1 MPSPSFPGSRLTS
14 RTQLALILLFVAVA
28 FVDVGCATARD
39 EERPSGRVEPPHGA
53 DDEDGPTVVD
63 DGGAVAPP
71 PKRAA
76 GSDPERRMVV
86 HLLDVGQGAATL
98 IEFPCGA
105 MLVDTGG
112 EHNDAFDS
120 VPRLKEQLDAFFE
133 RRPDLRRT
141 IDLLVITH
149 PHIDHVRGVPMLL
162 REYVVKNVVDDGRD
176 GDALVKEQVQA
187 LRGYVAAHGTGYRGV
202 KDDALIEKGGLRDDV
217 IDPFRCKA
225 VDPVV
230 RVLSGAVGA
239 DPGWGTDNYG
249 KLHHD
254 NENNHS
260 VVVRVDVGNAS
271 LLITGDLE
279 ERAIAG
285 LIERYR
291 GTRWLDVDLYQVGHH
306 GSANGTTRALV
317 AAMTPHVALIAMGP
331 ESRHIPWTAWTY
343 GHPRADVV
351 DRLERGVSLG
361 RPHTTVPVASG
372 PKKFAPHGLDK
383 AIYGTGWDGA
393 IDVVMDAD
401 GNIDVLA
408 PAPAGGPRAER

>member
-1 MPSPSFPGSRLTS
+1 MVVVVG
-14 RTQLALILLFVAVA
+14 
-28 FVDVGCATARD
+28 GCATGQGGERTAAPADRADAHRD
-39 EERPSGRVEPPHGA
+39 TGG
-53 DDEDGPTVVD
+53 EDATEVVD
-63 DGGAVAPP
+63 DGAATPTPAP
-71 PKRAA
+71 RAPA
-76 GSDPERRMVV
+76 DDPERRMTV

-112 EHNDAFDS
+112 EQNEAFDS

-133 RRPDLRRT
+133 RRADLRKT

-149 PHIDHVRGVPMLL
+149 PHIDHVRGLPMLL

-176 GDALVKEQVQA
+176 GDDLVKEPIQT
-187 LRGYVAAHGTGYRGV
+187 LRGYVAAHGTGYRGI
-202 KDDALIEKGGLRDDV
+202 KDDALISKGGIHDEV
-217 IDPFRCKA
+217 VDPFRCKA

-230 RVLSGAVGA
+230 RVLSGGVGH

-249 KLHHD
+249 KLHFD

-285 LIERYR
+285 LLERYK
-291 GTRWLDVDLYQVGHH
+291 GSRWLDVDLYQVGHH

-317 AAMTPHVALIAMGP
+317 AAMTPHVALISMGP
-331 ESRHIPWTAWTY
+331 ERRHIPWTAWTY

-351 DRLERGVSLG
+351 DRLERGVALP
-361 RPHTTVPVASG
+361 RPHATVEVASG
-372 PKKFAPHGLDK
+372 PKKFSSHGLDK

-393 IDVVMDAD
+393 VDVVMDTD
-401 GNIDVLA
+401 GNIDVRASL
-408 PAPAGGPRAER
+408 PDGGPRAER